1 MPGLVGWA
9 GGGRRGCGGE
19 VPLEAMA
26 DLLCHDPCHST
37 DEPFEDGLFGA
48 NRCHNG
54 ILQVLPQPHSRE
66 GRHLW
71 LDGELYNR
79 DQIDPRSSTD
89 PQLLLGLYLH
99 DGFESLHR
107 LDGLFAAVIYDHP
120 ARKVHLLGDR
130 YGLRPLYWT
139 EHEGRLAWA
148 SELKAFL
155 RLPGFS
161 PRIDR
166 SALRAFLGMG
176 YLHDNLTWFEGVRRL
191 PAASV
196 LTWDLEAG
204 GASTRRYWWW
214 DRVSPLAEAKEDEL
228 AAELGSLFTA
238 AVGRRCHPPRRV
250 GLVLSGGLDSR
261 AILAAL
267 PEADYSAL
275 TFGRPDSA
283 DNRIAGRAAG
293 VKGVEHRFFDIDS
306 SNWLHRRLDAVW
318 WSDGMLDLMHM
329 HGVEA
334 LRQIRSL
341 FAIALNGAGGDG
353 LAGGGHL
360 FDAGGLAHHLEFR
373 LGFARGA
380 HPGLFSELES
390 YFSRLGSA
398 HAFYV
403 DHRMRS
409 FSIYGLLP
417 GTCQGLEYRLPFMDN
432 SFQELLYASPDHLKR
447 RNRLYHR
454 MLLHAFPRF
463 YKALPWQ
470 ATGAPITWPRWAA
483 RARRAL
489 RRSRPGCFDYP
500 GWIRQDPGRSLF
512 ASILNHPAALYPEYI
527 PRDRVQRA
535 WSEHC
540 AGEDRA
546 AELCRYL
553 TLEVFLQQV
562 FAAKLRPSA

>member
-9 GGGRRGCGGE
+9 GRPGSGRGGE
-19 VPLEAMA
+19 VPLGAMA
-26 DLLCHDPCHST
+26 GLVSHAPCHRT
-37 DEPFEDGLFGA
+37 DEPFQDRQLGA
-48 NRCHNG
+48 NRCHSG
-54 ILQVLPQPHSRE
+54 ILQDQPQPHSRE

-79 DQIDPRSSTD
+79 DQIDPRASTD
-89 PQLLLGLYLH
+89 PQLLLDLYLH
-99 DGFESLHR
+99 DGFESLQR
-107 LDGLFAAVIYDHP
+107 LDGLFSAVIYDPP
-120 ARKVHLLGDR
+120 ARRVHLLGDR

-139 EHEGRLAWA
+139 EHGGRLAWA

-161 PRIDR
+161 PRIAP
-166 SALRAFLGMG
+166 SALRAFLGVG

-204 GASTRRYWWW
+204 KASTRRYWWW
-214 DRVSPLAEAKEDEL
+214 DRIAPLAAAKEDEL

-238 AVGRRCHPPRRV
+238 AVGRRCLPGRRV

-267 PEADYSAL
+267 PGADYSAF
-275 TFGRPDSA
+275 TFGRPGSA
-283 DNRIAGRAAG
+283 DHCIAARAARL
-293 VKGVEHRFFDIDS
+293 KGVEHRSFAIDPA
-306 SNWLHRRLDAVW
+306 NWLDRRLDAVW

-334 LRQIRSL
+334 LPRIRSL
-341 FAIALNGAGGDG
+341 FAIAFNGAGGDG

-360 FDAGGLAHHLEFR
+360 FDPGGLARHLEFR
-373 LGFARGA
+373 LGFDRDA
-380 HPGLFSELES
+380 HPGLLADLES

-417 GTCQGLEYRLPFMDN
+417 GICQGLEYRLPFMDN
-432 SFQELLYASPDHLKR
+432 DFQELLYASPVPFKR

-463 YKALPWQ
+463 YKDIPWQ

-489 RRSRPGCFDYP
+489 RRGGSACLDYP
-500 GWIRQDPGRSLF
+500 GWIRQEPGRSLF
-512 ASILNHPAALYPEYI
+512 AGILNHPAALYPEHI
-527 PRDRVQRA
+527 PRDQVQGA
-535 WSEHC
+535 WVEHC
-540 AGEDRA
+540 AGGDRA

-553 TLEVFLQQV
+553 TVEVFLQQV
-562 FAAKLRPSA
+562 FANKWRPPG